1 MSTIPSCTG
10 RGARCDRHRS
20 GGQPDER
27 GQDHSAGPAS
37 DAEREEVVARLHH
50 ALGEGR
56 LDLAETEERVA
67 AYAATHGDDL
77 LPLLLDIPTGATTTS
92 EAPPWTAIWALVVWR
107 ARSVV
112 WGTDRAGGPPD
123 ARQLRLAAVIAALA
137 LAWLVACAFLGA
149 AVVGS

>member
-1 MSTIPSCTG
+1 MSAV
-10 RGARCDRHRS
+10 GATTPVRV
-20 GGQPDER
+20 
-27 GQDHSAGPAS
+27 S

-67 AYAATHGDDL
+67 AAYAATHRDDL
-77 LPLLLDIPTGATTTS
+77 PPLLVDIPTGATAAS
-92 EAPPWTAIWALVVWR
+92 GAPPWTAIWASVVWR
-107 ARSVV
+107 ARTVL

-123 ARQLRLAAVIAALA
+123 ARQLRLAAVIAVLA

-149 AVVGS
+149 AVVGP